1 MAKSNGST
9 SAEDTAVS
17 PGFSTRVKETLARAS
32 REHSDTAAMAPTT
45 QAGKPARRA
54 RLRLTRIDPM
64 SVMKTSFLLS
74 VAFGVVTFVAVLIV
88 WTILG
93 AAGLWDAVNDTVATV
108 ITSGDQASTFDIR
121 DYVGMGRVLGFTLVV
136 AVIDVILLTAIA
148 TLGAFLYNMA
158 AALLG
163 GIELTLSEDSH

>member
-1 MAKSNGST
+1 MAKITGST
-9 SAEDTAVS
+9 ETAEGTAVR
-17 PGFSTRVKETLARAS
+17 PAFAARVKETLARAAQ
-32 REHSDTAAMAPTT
+32 EHSDTVALSSGT
-45 QAGKPARRA
+45 AGSKQPRRA
-54 RLRLTRIDPM
+54 RLRLTRIDPV

-74 VAFGVVTFVAVLIV
+74 VAFGVVTVIAVLIV

-93 AAGLWDAVNDTVATV
+93 AAGLWDAVNTTVATV
-108 ITSGDQASTFDIR
+108 VTSGDQASTFDIR

-148 TLGAFLYNMA
+148 TLVAFLYNMA

-163 GIELTLSEDSH
+163 GIEVTLADD